1 MVVGGVEA
9 GLGAAKIDEYEK
21 WIERGMESHENRSEL
36 GLGVPA
42 KERGIK
48 YT

>member
-21 WIERGMESHENRSEL
+21 GIERGTESHENRSEL

-42 KERGIK
+42 EQRGIK
-48 YT
+48 HT